1 MSPLSFPRAIDWSLF
16 ARLNRYMGIEKS
28 FMDYSRPTACPVRRL
43 FYTLLFPLFC
53 SLALPASAYE
63 IDGSK
68 WVGGSTTFYV
78 DIDGAS
84 YSEISWSLATLEALA
99 EWSDKTVFEFSVVEE
114 YRDPCLRDYFN
125 SIDFTDD
132 VCGSDYG
139 ENTLAVTLISYET
152 QDLGPPAIAES
163 DIVVNSA
170 RQFDIFSG
178 ALGSSKAGI
187 FAADFRRVALHEL
200 GHAIGL
206 GHEETQL
213 AVMAPTLGDID
224 SLQEDDIAGINH
236 LYTGLTRCEI
246 KSLPYGRIEG
256 ALSSGDCT
264 VDKLTVGGSDESYI
278 DLYEFD
284 VSEGMV
290 DFNFTVEAGQLDAVL
305 ILATRDLRYLAVD
318 TASATTCN
326 SSLSKSLGTGAYLI
340 MVNTYDQPIKT
351 ECVGSGRYTLTS
363 QFESSRRPALSGA
376 VSLLGTQHGASFEG
390 GIRANGEQSYG
401 NFFQPTDSLD
411 IEAQVLVDPS
421 HVGESG
427 FILVAAILSDQFLML
442 NEQGVFVDTGFNP
455 SPFVS
460 HKLKTLESAEDIVI
474 ARDLIPAELGI
485 KEIEVNIVVGYGLD
499 SDPDEVYYHSTP
511 INLNIRPSDIT
522 SP

>member
-1 MSPLSFPRAIDWSLF
+1 MSIHTSA
-16 ARLNRYMGIEKS
+16 
-28 FMDYSRPTACPVRRL
+28 MDQRTLKASPFDRL
-43 FYTLLFPLFC
+43 FCTLLFSLFC
-53 SLALPASAYE
+53 SLVSPASAYE
-63 IDGSK
+63 IDGTK
-68 WVGGSTTFYV
+68 WIGGSTSFYV
-78 DIDGAS
+78 AIDGQS
-84 YSEISWSLATLEALA
+84 YSEISWSEATLEALA
-99 EWSDKTVFEFSVVEE
+99 EWSEKTVFELTVVEE
-114 YRDPCLRDYFN
+114 YKDPCLRDYLN

-152 QDLGPPAIAES
+152 QELGPPAIVES

-187 FAADFRRVALHEL
+187 FVADFRRVALHEL

-206 GHEETQL
+206 GHEETQQ

-224 SLQEDDIAGINH
+224 ALQEDDIAGINH

-246 KSLPYGRIEG
+246 KILTYGLIDG
-256 ALSSGDCT
+256 ALESGDCR
-264 VDKLTVGGSDESYI
+264 VDQLTVGGSDESYI
-278 DLYEFD
+278 DLYEFN
-284 VSEGMV
+284 VSDGLV
-290 DFNFTVEAGQLDAVL
+290 DFNFSAEAGQLDAVL

-318 TASATTCN
+318 TRSTTTCN
-326 SSLSKSLGTGAYLI
+326 SSLSKSLGPGTYLI

-351 ECVGSGRYTLTS
+351 ECGGTGRYSLTS
-363 QFESSRRPALSGA
+363 HFESSNRPALSGA

-390 GIRANGEQSYG
+390 GIRANNEQSFG

-411 IEAQVLVDPS
+411 IEAQILVDPS
-421 HVGESG
+421 HVGRPG
-427 FILVAAILSDQFLML
+427 FILVAAILADQFLML

-460 HKLKTLESAEDIVI
+460 HKLKTLEPAEDIVI
-474 ARDLIPAELGI
+474 ARDLVPAELGI

-499 SDPDEVYYHSTP
+499 SDPSEVYYHSTP
-511 INLNIRPSDIT
+511 INLTIGSSESADP
-522 SP
+522 